1 MALFSHGCGS
11 CAANVASVRHSYI
24 LLNIVV
30 SLCTPKS
37 KYMMEKVIH
46 LLRLALGGDRTSAL
60 DTDEDSNR
68 YIL

>member
-1 MALFSHGCGS
+1 M
-11 CAANVASVRHSYI
+11 I
-24 LLNIVV
+24 
-30 SLCTPKS
+30 
-37 KYMMEKVIH
+37 EKVIH